1 MANPLDYNINSI
13 VKGVNGFGRKP
24 PASGSTFSITLA
36 GATVK
41 TLTVP
46 SSSAMGTIN
55 AANTSSFLAIFGYAA
70 ATEFWVSVNG
80 TAAVPVGANF
90 AASTSELLPGAYVV
104 KAGDVIQAISTAGG
118 DMSVSFY
125 AIPDA

>member
-36 GATVK
+36 GATV
-41 TLTVP
+41 
-46 SSSAMGTIN
+46 MGTIN

>member
-13 VKGVNGFGRKP
+13 AKGVNGFGRKP
-24 PASGSTFSITLA
+24 PATGYIYTITLA

-46 SSSAMGTIN
+46 STSAMGTIN
-55 AANTSSFLAIFGYAA
+55 SALTNVFLALFSYEPAV
-70 ATEFWVSVNG
+70 EFWVAING
-80 TAAVPVGANF
+80 TAAVPAGATF
-90 AASTSELLPGAYVV
+90 AASTSELLPSAYIL
-104 KAGDVIQAISTAGG
+104 KAGDVIQVISTAGG
-118 DMSVSFY
+118 DMSISFY